1 MRRLRGL
8 LASQLHNTQKRGNI
22 STRKKQLYQTGSS
35 NRFMCGKDSK
45 QNLIL
50 HVTHPKLVR
59 KTGLIQPNW
68 ADWGEK
74 IGQS

>member
-1 MRRLRGL
+1 
-8 LASQLHNTQKRGNI
+8 
-22 STRKKQLYQTGSS
+22 
-35 NRFMCGKDSK
+35 MCGKDSK

-50 HVTHPKLVR
+50 HVTHPELVR

-74 IGQS
+74 IGQSLKEDESRCSQERDESS